1 MGWKSVKEAY
11 QIEHIV
17 KNEGDVLKIGSGY
30 VGDLI
35 TVHPDGRVVMN
46 SIVSRDGGELDRIRI
61 EMEADPDRLRGLLAK
76 HDHFDVS
83 LPVWTYEDG
92 AILEL
97 HCEEYGWPNVTHDGR
112 LMYENLF
119 FDRRDQAVEAAI
131 RNGEYAVE
139 GWTDSV
145 ERAKKDLET
154 TEAHL
159 ERVRSNLES
168 YRKEA

>member
-1 MGWKSVKEAY
+1 MGWKRVKEVY
-11 QIEHIV
+11 GIDHIV
-17 KNEGDVLKIGSGY
+17 KVEGDDLKIGSGY
-30 VGDLI
+30 IGDLI
-35 TVHPDGRVVMN
+35 TVHSDGCLTVN
-46 SIVSRDGGELDRIRI
+46 SIVERGEGELDRIRR
-61 EMEADPDRLRGLLAK
+61 EMEADPKRLASLISAP
-76 HDHFDVS
+76 DSFSES

-92 AILEL
+92 RIIEL
-97 HCEEYGWPNVTHDGR
+97 ACEEYGWPNVTHDGR

-145 ERAKKDLET
+145 KRAKKDLET

-159 ERVRSNLES
+159 ERARSNLES
-168 YRKEA
+168 YLKEA